1 MKMSNKSAG
10 TMFEREF
17 AGKLA
22 KNRFWV
28 HRFQDN
34 KNGQPCDVIA
44 ARNGKTYLF
53 DCKDC
58 TGAFQLSRVEE
69 NQYNAMYLFHL
80 TGNSR
85 GMFAVRYD
93 PKVIF
98 LVDYQVLKDLQD
110 RGVRSIPRAAM
121 TRYGRTL
128 NDWLQELNDS
138 ETGDEEIDHTD
149 WR

>member
-1 MKMSNKSAG
+1 M
-10 TMFEREF
+10 
-17 AGKLA
+17 
-22 KNRFWV
+22 
-28 HRFQDN
+28 
-34 KNGQPCDVIA
+34 
-44 ARNGKTYLF
+44 
-53 DCKDC
+53 
-58 TGAFQLSRVEE
+58 EE

-93 PKVIF
+93 PEVIF

-110 RGVRSIPRAAM
+110 RGVRSIPRMAM

-138 ETGDEEIDHTD
+138 ETGDETIDHTD

>member
-1 MKMSNKSAG
+1 MSNKSAG
-10 TMFEREF
+10 TKFEREF
-17 AGKLA
+17 ANRLA
-22 KNRFWV
+22 AEGFWV
-28 HRFQDN
+28 HRLQDN

-44 ARNGKTYLF
+44 ARNGEAYLF

-58 TGAFQLSRVEE
+58 QKEVFDLRRVEE
-69 NQYNAMYLFHL
+69 NQYNAMQFFYV

-93 PKVIF
+93 PEVIF

-110 RGVRSIPRAAM
+110 RGVRSIPRVAM

-138 ETGDEEIDHTD
+138 ETGDETLDHTD